1 VFAHAL
7 AFAPEHD
14 AGIFEAIP
22 AAPAVFLLAGEEGSE
37 PYVSKTANLQRRL
50 LRLLGAPDERTRRLN
65 LRDRVRRI
73 EYTRTGSDFEST
85 FLLYQA
91 LRRAFPKTYR
101 DRLRLRLAPLI
112 KFNLDNP
119 YPRAYVTQRIT
130 GSGKSVYYGPFPT
143 RAAAEQFLNDSLDL
157 FKIRRCD
164 FEIHP
169 DPKYPGCI
177 YSEMKMCLAPCFAGC
192 TEDQYQRETARVR
205 EFFDSGGQSL
215 VRELTAE
222 RERASE
228 ALEFETAA
236 TLHAR
241 IEKIAAGAR
250 LPEIVRR
257 LDLLAGILVQPAA
270 EEGAVAL
277 FPIDAGCLSGPLL
290 FPVQQA
296 AGKPLSMEARL
307 QETLNA
313 PENRPPTLPISQRM
327 EHLAILKRWYY
338 RSAKVGEIFFTA
350 ENGELPLRR
359 LVRGVSRV
367 FRGEKAET
375 DPMHTA
381 AREYWLARTRAPEP
395 GHES

>member
-7 AFAPEHD
+7 EFAPEHD
-14 AGIFEAIP
+14 AEIFEAIP
-22 AAPAVFLLAGEEGSE
+22 SAPAVFLLAGEEGAE
-37 PYVSKTANLQRRL
+37 PYVSKTANLKRRL
-50 LRLLGAPDERTRRLN
+50 VRLLGVPDERTRRLN
-65 LRDRVRRI
+65 LRERVRRI

-112 KFNLDNP
+112 KFNVDNP

-130 GSGKSVYYGPFPT
+130 ASENSVYYGPFPT

-192 TEDQYQRETARVR
+192 TDEEYQRETARVR
-205 EFFDSGGQSL
+205 EFFDTGVQSL
-215 VRELTAE
+215 VKELTAE

-228 ALEFETAA
+228 ALEFESAA
-236 TLHAR
+236 ALHAR
-241 IEKIAAGAR
+241 IEKITAAAR

-257 LDLLAGILVQPAA
+257 LDRLAGIMVQPAA
-270 EEGAVAL
+270 EDGSVAL
-277 FPIDAGCLSGPLL
+277 FRIDAGCIYGPMS

-296 AGKPLSMEARL
+296 AGKPLSMEARIEEML
-307 QETLNA
+307 GA
-313 PENRPPTLPISQRM
+313 PENQPKAFSNTQRM
-327 EHLAILKRWYY
+327 EHLAILKRWYF
-338 RSAKVGEIFFTA
+338 RTSKTGEIFFTDD
-350 ENGELPLRR
+350 NCELPLRR
-359 LVRGVSRV
+359 IVRGVSRV
-367 FRGEKAET
+367 FRGEKAES

-381 AREYWLARTRAPEP
+381 AREYWLARTRAPEAP
-395 GHES
+395 PES

>member
-1 VFAHAL
+1 MFSNAL
-7 AFAPEHD
+7 EFAPEHD
-14 AGIFEAIP
+14 AEFFEAIP
-22 AAPAVFLLAGEEGSE
+22 SAPAVFLLAGEEGAE
-37 PYVSKTANLQRRL
+37 PYVSKTANLKRRL
-50 LRLLGAPDERTRRLN
+50 VRLLGVPDERTRRLN
-65 LRDRVRRI
+65 LRERVRRI

-112 KFNLDNP
+112 KFNVDNP

-130 GSGKSVYYGPFPT
+130 ASEKSVYYGPFPT

-192 TEDQYQRETARVR
+192 TDEEYQRETARVR
-205 EFFDSGGQSL
+205 EFFDSAGQSL
-215 VRELTAE
+215 VKELTAE

-228 ALEFETAA
+228 ALEFESAA
-236 TLHAR
+236 ALHAR
-241 IEKIAAGAR
+241 IEKITAAAR

-257 LDLLAGILVQPAA
+257 LDRLAGIMVQPAA
-270 EEGAVAL
+270 EEGTVAL
-277 FPIDAGCLSGPLL
+277 FRVDAGCIYGPMA
-290 FPVQQA
+290 FAVQQA
-296 AGKPLSMEARL
+296 AGKPLSMEARIEEML
-307 QETLNA
+307 GA
-313 PENRPPTLPISQRM
+313 PENQPKGSSNTQRM
-327 EHLAILKRWYY
+327 EHLAILKRWYF
-338 RSAKVGEIFFTA
+338 RSSKTGEIFFTDD
-350 ENGELPLRR
+350 NGELPLRR
-359 LVRGVSRV
+359 IVRGVSRV
-367 FRGEKAET
+367 FRGEKAES

-381 AREYWLARTRAPEP
+381 AREYWLARTRAPEAP
-395 GHES
+395 PES